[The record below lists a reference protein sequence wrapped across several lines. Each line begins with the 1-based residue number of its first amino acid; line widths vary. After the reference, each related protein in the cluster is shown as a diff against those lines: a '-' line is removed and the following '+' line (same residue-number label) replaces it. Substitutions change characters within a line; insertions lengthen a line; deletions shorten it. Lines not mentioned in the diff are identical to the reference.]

1 MRIYVV
7 ASKVTN
13 SVTHGFLPASRSLG
27 LDVTVLTDRPADHIA
42 DHINVR
48 PCDVW
53 DARALIAEISDLGM
67 PDAVF
72 SNSDHLQAQTAL
84 AAEYFGLPGK
94 DWRSALRA
102 KNKALMRRHLAAE
115 HIENVRIAVLRDAIP
130 DDLKYPLVVKPAE
143 GVASEDVFLVQDREE
158 LKDRCEQIWVRR
170 PGETLLAEEYLPG
183 TLRTLET
190 IGDGETTWVLGGF
203 RTDLSEPPRFIEERL
218 VWEPDAP
225 GREHVTKALSAL
237 KVSFG
242 ACHTEYV
249 GTQLIE
255 VNDRAIGDHCDF
267 LLERLTGL
275 PLFELV
281 LKIHLGERLPR
292 TPKITARKITARQ
305 VATGEITARNGAAEW
320 VLATKP
326 GTLTEAPAAGAYD
339 HGIEYWPVRHP
350 GDDIQLTGTNR
361 DYLGTILASG
371 PDEAAVTKAIQ
382 DFRTK
387 ETWTVQ

>member
-1 MRIYVV
+1 VRVYVV
-7 ASKVTN
+7 ASKVTD
-13 SVTHGFLPASRSLG
+13 SVTYGFLPAAKSLG
-27 LDVTVLTDRPADHIA
+27 LDVTVLTDRPADHINA
-42 DHINVR
+42 R

-53 DARALIAEISDLGM
+53 DPRALIAEISDLGI

-115 HIENVRIAVLRDAIP
+115 NIEHVRIATLNGEIP

-158 LKDRCEQIWVRR
+158 LAERCQQIWARR
-170 PGETLLAEEYLPG
+170 PGEALLAEEYLAG

-218 VWEPDAP
+218 VWEPEGP
-225 GREHVTKALSAL
+225 GREHVIEALSAL
-237 KVSFG
+237 RVSFG

-249 GTQLIE
+249 GNRLIE

-267 LLERLTGL
+267 LVQRLTGI

-281 LKIHLGERLPR
+281 LKIHLGEWLPSA
-292 TPKITARKITARQ
+292 PL
-305 VATGEITARNGAAEW
+305 ITARNGTAEW
-320 VLATKP
+320 VLATRP
-326 GTLTEAPAAGAYD
+326 GTLTAAPLAGEYG
-339 HGIEYWPVRHP
+339 HGVEYWPVRQP

-371 PDEAAVTKAIQ
+371 PDQAAVAQAIQ
-382 DFRTK
+382 DFRTE
-387 ETWTVQ
+387 ETWTIQ